1 MNEKKGR
8 FQGVALKILAKI
20 MTEEKSDEKNPEDDV
35 KSTTRSKNKIELS
48 PRRIKRSSDF
58 RTVVKL
64 ASMKHLNKVINGP
77 RPRDVLMEDHIPK
90 LPEKPRFSATLSPE
104 AQYATLQCY
113 EDALKEK
120 IKKNENSQVR
130 SEDEEKKIVAKI
142 EPKSQLLVSSR
153 VERAMKILDE
163 VDEKENSENLKLFR
177 SWTTA
182 WNDDF
187 KQKKIDL

>member
-20 MTEEKSDEKNPEDDV
+20 MTEDKSEDNYQDEETKL
-35 KSTTRSKNKIELS
+35 TARSKTKMDWS

-64 ASMKHLNKVINGP
+64 ASMKHLNKVINGA
-77 RPRDVLMEDHIPK
+77 RPRDVLVEDHTPK

-120 IKKNENSQVR
+120 IKKNENNQ
-130 SEDEEKKIVAKI
+130 
-142 EPKSQLLVSSR
+142 
-153 VERAMKILDE
+153 
-163 VDEKENSENLKLFR
+163 
-177 SWTTA
+177 T
-182 WNDDF
+182 
-187 KQKKIDL
+187 